1 MWRWKDFQNKAVR
14 QFITVRN
21 FCLTKKSFSEIDTKT
36 PGPILIKQQQFCYSL
51 NYLSA
56 SAMALLNLG
65 KLRWLKK

>member
-1 MWRWKDFQNKAVR
+1 MWRWNDFQNKAVR

-21 FCLTKKSFSEIDTKT
+21 FRLTKKSFSEIDTKT

-56 SAMALLNLG
+56 SAVALLNLG